1 MLNFKQIVKK
11 YIDDVINNKIIL
23 GNSIRLTVE
32 RHLND
37 LKRKDIYFD
46 EDAAIK
52 FLKFAH
58 LCRYSKG
65 ELAKQNKKIEFTP
78 QQVFRYWCLFGWKN
92 LDGHRRFRKV
102 YFELARKNG
111 KSEEAAIVCAYGLI
125 ADGEYGAE
133 IYSVATKRDQAKIV
147 FEAAREILRKLKR
160 DSAKIDGLVNINRFN
175 CSVINTNSKF
185 EPLASD
191 SDKQDGLSPHIAAVD
206 EYHAHR
212 DSSLLEVIETG
223 MGSRT
228 QPILLI
234 ITTAGFNKLSACY
247 QLRSTALD
255 ILSGKK
261 IDDSFFVAIFTLDEG
276 DDWNDE
282 KNWIKANPNI
292 GITPRIDFLQ
302 NQYVKTKT
310 EGIHK
315 EVQFKTKNLNIWTD
329 SSMAW
334 IKDRDWVL
342 CKGEYPDL
350 TGKECY
356 AGIDLAAVNDMNAF
370 VLVFP
375 IDGKIYVKQWFWIP
389 EETAKRKNEIADYL
403 RWVDDG
409 FVTTAGDQVINQDI
423 ILRDILNFVS
433 QYKLVSFAFDRFMAY
448 NTIVRGLVDAGFSGF
463 EHGQGYVSM
472 SEPTKELEKMVLT
485 KDLVHDNNP
494 VMRWQLGNVE
504 ITIDAA
510 DNIKPDKGKSTQ
522 KIDGI
527 VALIMAINCYM
538 KLKGENNSSPYE
550 ERGIIYI

>member
-11 YIDDVINNKIIL
+11 YIDDVINDKIVVGSLIKK
-23 GNSIRLTVE
+23 TVQ
-32 RHLND
+32 RHIQDLN
-37 LKRKDIYFD
+37 RSDIYFD
-46 EDAAIK
+46 EKAAER

-78 QQVFRYWCLFGWKN
+78 QQNFRYWCVFGWKN
-92 LDGHRRFRKV
+92 LDGNRRYRKI

-111 KSEEAAIVCAYGLI
+111 KSEEAAIVCAYGLV

-133 IYSVATKRDQAKIV
+133 VYSVATKRDQAKIV
-147 FEAAREILRKLKR
+147 FEAAREILRKSKR
-160 DSAKIDGLVNINRFN
+160 DSSKIDALVNINRFN
-175 CSVINTNSKF
+175 CSVIETNSKF

-206 EYHAHR
+206 EYHAHK

-223 MGSRT
+223 MGSRA

-247 QLRSTALD
+247 QLRTTAID
-255 ILSGKK
+255 ILNGKK
-261 IDDSFFVAIFTLDEG
+261 KDDSFFVAIFTLDDD

-292 GITPRIDFLQ
+292 GITPRLDFLK

-315 EVQFKTKNLNIWTD
+315 EVQFKTKNLNVWTD

-334 IKDRDWVL
+334 IKDKDWQL
-342 CKGEYPDL
+342 CKGVYPDL
-350 TGKECY
+350 TGAECY

-375 IDGKIYVKQWFWIP
+375 IDGKLYVKSYFWIP

-403 RWVDDG
+403 RWVDDKY
-409 FVTTAGDQVINQDI
+409 VNIAGIQVINQDFI
-423 ILRDILNFVS
+423 IRDILEEVKKYNMKF
-433 QYKLVSFAFDRFMAY
+433 FAFDRFMAY
-448 NTIVRGLVDAGFSGF
+448 NTIVRGLVDAGFNGF
-463 EHGQGYVSM
+463 EHGQGFISM
-472 SEPTKELEKMVLT
+472 SEPTKELEKMVLSR
-485 KDLVHDNNP
+485 DIIHDDNP
-494 VMRWQLGNVE
+494 VLSWQLGNVE
-504 ITIDAA
+504 LSIDAA
-510 DNIKPDKGKSTQ
+510 DNIKPDKAKSSQ
-522 KIDGI
+522 KIDGV
-527 VALIMAINCYM
+527 VALVMAINCYM
-538 KLKGENNSSPYE
+538 KNKGNNTKSIYE
-550 ERGIIYI
+550 ERGIISI